1 MPFSSKPKRL
11 RPIQL
16 VAVIFLTVSGGPY
29 GLETLLVYANKH
41 SALLLL
47 FVTPLLWD
55 VPAILTVLELN
66 SMMPVEGG
74 YYQWVKRGLG
84 LRWAFY
90 EGWWTWL
97 YTFADLAIYPVLFTE
112 YLLFFFPNA
121 EAYKVPVCLFVIW
134 SSALLNI
141 VGIVPVGRVATVLS
155 VVVIIPFLIMIG
167 VAFASPHFS
176 FHLETPSL
184 QGMNL
189 STIGIS
195 LYTIIW
201 NFIGWDNATTYAG
214 EVEKPIRS
222 YIITN
227 ITVFLLVILIY
238 SLTVFT
244 VQQIPI
250 SAQTLQEQG
259 FPAVGNI
266 LGGYWLG
273 ALLSVGGLASTLGLF
288 SAVLLSVSRVPK
300 VMADDKLL
308 PAKLDHLHPKFKTPY
323 LSIIVCAAVVSLM
336 IIWSLEDLLII
347 DVMVYGAGL
356 FIEYLALIALRR
368 KEPDAHRPFT
378 IPLKQQGLY
387 LMMIIPF
394 AIYIIAVTGALSNEE
409 DSTTIK
415 PVLFAVA
422 ALCSA
427 EIAWQ
432 IIQLRNRY
440 KAATK

>member
-1 MPFSSKPKRL
+1 MTAVRKPKQL

-16 VAVIFLTVSGGPY
+16 IAVIFLTVSGGPY
-29 GLETLLVYANKH
+29 GLETLLVYADKH
-41 SALLLL
+41 AALLLL
-47 FVTPLLWD
+47 FVTPILWD

-112 YLLFFFPNA
+112 YLLFFFPQS
-121 EAYKVPVCLFVIW
+121 EAYKLPIGLVVIW

-141 VGIVPVGRVATVLS
+141 VGIVPVGKVATVLG
-155 VVVIIPFLIMIG
+155 VIVIVPFLILMG
-167 VAFASPHFS
+167 TAFTSPHVSFTLASP
-176 FHLETPSL
+176 SL
-184 QGMNL
+184 HGMSL
-189 STIGIS
+189 SAIGIS

-227 ITVFLLVILIY
+227 IVVFVGVLLIY
-238 SLTVFT
+238 GLTVFT
-244 VQQIPI
+244 VQQLPI
-250 SAQTLQEQG
+250 SPHVLDQQG
-259 FPAVGNI
+259 FPAAGEI

-273 ALLSVGGLASTLGLF
+273 ALLSIGGLASALGLF
-288 SAVLLSVSRVPK
+288 SSVLLSVSRVPK

-308 PAKLDHLHPKFKTPY
+308 PRQLDAAHPRFGTPY
-323 LSIIVCAAVVSLM
+323 VSILICASVVSLM
-336 IIWSLEDLLII
+336 ILWSLQDLLII

-356 FIEYLALIALRR
+356 SIEYITLIALR
-368 KEPDAHRPFT
+368 KNEPNAHRPFKIPMGSLGLSIMLI
-378 IPLKQQGLY
+378 IPL
-387 LMMIIPF
+387 II
-394 AIYIIAVTGALSNEE
+394 YCIAVSGALSNEE
-409 DSTTIK
+409 GATSAT
-415 PVLFAVA
+415 PVLFAVG

-427 EIAWQ
+427 EVAWQ
-432 IIQLRNRY
+432 ILRWR
-440 KAATK
+440 KKFKSVEP

>member
-1 MPFSSKPKRL
+1 MTAHRKPKQL
-11 RPIQL
+11 RPLQL

-29 GLETLLVYANKH
+29 GLETLLVYADKH
-41 SALLLL
+41 AALLLL
-47 FVTPLLWD
+47 FITPILWD
-55 VPAILTVLELN
+55 IPAILTVLELN

-112 YLLFFFPNA
+112 YLLFFFPHS
-121 EAYKVPVCLFVIW
+121 EAYKIPICLMVIW

-141 VGIVPVGRVATVLS
+141 VGIVPVGRVATVLGII
-155 VVVIIPFLIMIG
+155 VIVPFLIMIAT
-167 VAFASPHFS
+167 AFNSPHFS
-176 FHLETPSL
+176 FAIEKPSL
-184 QGMNL
+184 HGM
-189 STIGIS
+189 SFSAIGVS

-222 YIITN
+222 YLITN
-227 ITVFLLVILIY
+227 IVVFVGVLFIY
-238 SLTVFT
+238 GLTVFT
-244 VQQIPI
+244 VQQIPV
-250 SAQTLQEQG
+250 STEMLNQQG
-259 FPAVGNI
+259 FPAAGEV

-273 ALLSVGGLASTLGLF
+273 ALLSIGGLASALGLF

-308 PAKLDHLHPKFKTPY
+308 PAKFDALHPKYKTPY
-323 LSIIVCAAVVSLM
+323 ISIIICAAVVSLM
-336 IIWSLEDLLII
+336 ILWSLQDLLII

-356 FIEYLALIALRR
+356 FIEYITLIALRK
-368 KEPDAHRPFT
+368 KEPNAHRPFR
-378 IPLKQQGLY
+378 IPVGITGLSAM
-387 LMMIIPF
+387 LIISF
-394 AIYIIAVTGALSNEE
+394 IIYGIAVSGALSNEE
-409 DSTTIK
+409 NAATLT
-415 PVLFAVA
+415 PVLFAIA

-427 EIAWQ
+427 EVAWQ
-432 IIQLRNRY
+432 IIRLRKKY
-440 KAATK
+440 KSATL